1 MQWPFHLRRVLKA
14 RLPSLLKDDL
24 GQGLVEYALT
34 VALVAL
40 ASIAALQVFACRV
53 NCALEA
59 VANRAEQILGRQPA
73 VRLAHV
79 NFGCGRN
86 PHSVSE

>member
-34 VALVAL
+34 VALVSL

-59 VANRAEQILGRQPA
+59 VANRAEQIFT
-73 VRLAHV
+73 
-79 NFGCGRN
+79 NGRN
-86 PHSVSE
+86 TPPGQQKQCSKKCD

>member
-34 VALVAL
+34 VALVSL

-53 NCALEA
+53 NCAFEA
-59 VANRAEQILGRQPA
+59 VANRIEQIFTNDKNIPPGQQKQ
-73 VRLAHV
+73 
-79 NFGCGRN
+79 C
-86 PHSVSE
+86 SKKCD

>member
-1 MQWPFHLRRVLKA
+1 MA

-24 GQGLVEYALT
+24 GQGLVEYSLT

-53 NCALEA
+53 NCAFEA
-59 VANRAEQILGRQPA
+59 VANRAEQIFTNGKKIPPGQQKQ
-73 VRLAHV
+73 
-79 NFGCGRN
+79 C
-86 PHSVSE
+86 SKKCD

>member
-53 NCALEA
+53 NCAFEA
-59 VANRAEQILGRQPA
+59 VASRAEQIFTNGKKIPPGQQKQ
-73 VRLAHV
+73 
-79 NFGCGRN
+79 C
-86 PHSVSE
+86 SKKCD